1 MLKKFYK
8 VLILLKICF
17 ENVKNRP
24 INEYFNKKI
33 LFYKNLIYKYVTFG
47 KGIFRLKMLSVLQNL
62 HYLCKIFNN
71 FLKNLKLCL
80 KKLQKK

>member
-8 VLILLKICF
+8 VLILLKICL
-17 ENVKNRP
+17 ENVENRP
-24 INEYFNKKI
+24 KNEDFNKKTS
-33 LFYKNLIYKYVTFG
+33 FYKALIYKNIAFG